1 MENNQLNIVMKK
13 SIQKI
18 FFEELASNRM
28 KEIQDLS
35 KQINFYNLA
44 YKSYGETA
52 PKNLQ
57 LFKGHQVFN
66 FYENIEEDYITLEKA
81 EEKHK
86 EFKSEINEIVK
97 GSKKP

>member
-1 MENNQLNIVMKK
+1 MKK

-52 PKNLQ
+52 PKNL
-57 LFKGHQVFN
+57 
-66 FYENIEEDYITLEKA
+66 
-81 EEKHK
+81 
-86 EFKSEINEIVK
+86 
-97 GSKKP
+97 